1 MLQVEWKLKRGTWRP
16 GLLKYAQ
23 SLEEQ
28 EVQEAS
34 KTAFAA
40 AEGAATSDDATFRSS
55 TKQAISA
62 LTTLKARLSARPGHV
77 LLDVNANGMLGYLRC
92 EGNLLPSTFALKAC
106 WQH

>member
-16 GLLKYAQ
+16 NLLKYAQ
-23 SLEEQ
+23 SLEEG

-40 AEGAATSDDATFRSS
+40 AEGTATSDDATFRDS

-62 LTTLKARLSARPGHV
+62 LTTLKARLYARADHV
-77 LLDVNANGMLGYLRC
+77 LLENERQRHVGMSMLRG
-92 EGNLLPSTFALKAC
+92 EIIVFLI
-106 WQH
+106 